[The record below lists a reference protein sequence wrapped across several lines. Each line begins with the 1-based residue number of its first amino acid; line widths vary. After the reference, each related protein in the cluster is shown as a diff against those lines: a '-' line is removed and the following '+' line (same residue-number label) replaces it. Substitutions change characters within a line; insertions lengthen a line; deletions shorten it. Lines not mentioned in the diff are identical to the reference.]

1 MLYGQL
7 GIERYMEQPPTR
19 ALLEALVKNELYDEL
34 DDYIKK
40 FKLKLKLEAGKLV
53 EIGES
58 TEAWL
63 NRFIT
68 VNPAMLSMK
77 DDIRKLA
84 PTDHEVLISGPT
96 GTGKEILARAL
107 HGEKVGKFQA
117 INCAGLPDNL
127 IESIIFGHK
136 KGSFTGATE
145 DRIGLMKLADKG
157 TFFLDEV
164 GELPMSVQGKF
175 LRAIQEKEVLR
186 VGADKEERVNCRI
199 VCATNKDLSTMCKA
213 GTFRLDLYARLSTF
227 EIDTLPLLERLGDET
242 IILKSMEG
250 GQEFIEA
257 YLDKSLI
264 SNLDVSLNVRSLQQH
279 VKRFKVLGKLP
290 SHI

>member
-1 MLYGQL
+1 
-7 GIERYMEQPPTR
+7 MEQPPTR